1 MATVVVTPTP
11 AFGRVTIVSESAT
24 AGLETGP
31 PRVSISSDLISA
43 VVSSSSKS
51 VTIAGGSSVVVS
63 SVIGSPRIAVV
74 YGAMGPQGP
83 AGATGATG
91 ATGPTGPAGP
101 AGGESVPYAM
111 RVDEVSGGVTYIGEA
126 DPGEA
131 GSDASWRI
139 KRLTETGPDIV
150 IAWADGNANFDNVWD
165 DRLGLTYS

>member
-11 AFGRVTIVSESAT
+11 AFGKVTIVSENAS

-31 PRVSISSDLISA
+31 PRVSISSAMVEA

-63 SVIGSPRIAVV
+63 SAVDSPRIAVI
-74 YGAMGPQGP
+74 YGAMGP
-83 AGATGATG
+83 AGADGADG
-91 ATGPTGPAGP
+91 ATGPAGP
-101 AGGESVPYAM
+101 AGGESVPYAVK
-111 RVDEVSGGVTYIGEA
+111 VDDVGGGVTYIGEA

-131 GSDASWRI
+131 ASAATWRI

-150 IAWADGNANFDNVWD
+150 IAWADGDANFNNVWN
-165 DRLGLTYS
+165 DRLGLSYS